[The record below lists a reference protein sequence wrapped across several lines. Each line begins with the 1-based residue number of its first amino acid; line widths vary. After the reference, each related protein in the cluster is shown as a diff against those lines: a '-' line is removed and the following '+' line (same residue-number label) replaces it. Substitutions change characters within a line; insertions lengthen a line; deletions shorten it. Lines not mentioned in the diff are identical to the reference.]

1 MSQEHPL
8 VQLARRTI
16 EAHIREGV
24 VLAPPAE
31 LTPEMQAR
39 AGAFVSLH
47 LHNNLRGCIGT
58 IEPIQS
64 NLAEEIIHNA
74 ISAATRDPR
83 FLPVRAQELDDLE
96 ISVDV
101 LDPPDPI
108 DSIEQLE
115 VKTYG
120 VIVQLGVRRGL
131 LLPNLEGV
139 DTPEDQ
145 VTIALSKAGIRPTE
159 PYRLYRFRVTRYH

>member
-1 MSQEHPL
+1 MTQEHPL

-16 EAHIREGV
+16 ELYVREGR

-47 LHNNLRGCIGT
+47 RHGKLRGCIGT
-58 IEPIQS
+58 IEPMQA
-64 NLAEEIIHNA
+64 NVAEEIIRNA
-74 ISAATRDPR
+74 ISAATQDPR
-83 FLPVRAQELDDLE
+83 FLPLRTEDLADLE

-101 LDPPDPI
+101 LEPPEAI
-108 DSIEQLE
+108 EGLEQLDA
-115 VKTYG
+115 KTYG
-120 VIVQLGVRRGL
+120 VIVQRGMRRGL
-131 LLPNLEGV
+131 LLPNLDGV
-139 DTPEDQ
+139 DTPQEQ
-145 VTIALSKAGIRPTE
+145 VAIALSKAGIRPSE

>member
-1 MSQEHPL
+1 MSEEHPL

-16 EAHIREGV
+16 EAYVREGRV
-24 VLAPPAE
+24 SAPPSE

-47 LHNNLRGCIGT
+47 RQGKLRGCIGT
-58 IEPIQS
+58 IEPMQD
-64 NLAEEIIHNA
+64 NLAEEIIRNA
-74 ISAATRDPR
+74 ISAATQDPR
-83 FLPVRAQELDDLE
+83 FLPLRPDELADLD

-101 LDPPDPI
+101 LEPPEPI
-108 DSIEQLE
+108 EGMDQLDAQ
-115 VKTYG
+115 TYG
-120 VIVQLGVRRGL
+120 VIVQRGVRRGL

-139 DTPEDQ
+139 DTPQEQ
-145 VTIALSKAGIRPTE
+145 VAIALAKAGIRPSE